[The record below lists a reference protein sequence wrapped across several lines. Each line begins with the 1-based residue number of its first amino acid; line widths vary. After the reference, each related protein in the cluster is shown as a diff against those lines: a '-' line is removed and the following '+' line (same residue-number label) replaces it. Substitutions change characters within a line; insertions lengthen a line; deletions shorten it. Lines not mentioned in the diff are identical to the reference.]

1 MPLPEPII
9 DGDTFFT
16 GVNMRLDP
24 GQLQPGLCAFAR
36 NKRFIT
42 GKVATRPGIKKMPW
56 TNKAYDAWEEKAYA
70 SGDIVTYSGRGAVI
84 KASTGGGLTG
94 KEKIEAGNGEISFAG
109 INLLSINDGGFGSGS
124 TGWLTA
130 AETDSETNSGVGGLG
145 GSSGWTIGDTAVHA
159 AVSGVDNLYQD
170 IGSFLGCDYVLT
182 VTITQTSGN
191 AGHVKFLLGTTGY
204 GTSTGSFVGYTQ
216 DGAGTTN
223 DPFVGKYKPNVEVG
237 GTVTYTV
244 NLTAK
249 GIRPNRLYIQATGDF
264 AGTVDSISMTETST
278 PEKVMLTNPIEIG
291 GGVFKTSGPV
301 SNNSLK
307 SGTTEQIGP
316 FFQRAASPD
325 PGTEPPV
332 ATYTANTNV
341 STLTS
346 GWTSLGQRTYGYGTV
361 YGSGIF
367 RDPNSIEH
375 LLVATS
381 DGVYATKEGNPSRK
395 LLGVSSVSQDVTF
408 IQCFNVVILLRG
420 ENLEPLVMERISEGF
435 KSITPV
441 VSDTD
446 IDENDSDGTEQIPN
460 ASTGL
465 FFANRLLVPH
475 QKDLVAA
482 SDFLN
487 YTRYQPI
494 MANFRINQGSEDELV
509 KLVRINNTTIA
520 CFKTNS
526 IYIVS
531 NVYGNMSDLV
541 LDEVTREYGAVGQNS
556 IVQVGSDVAFL
567 SSKRGV
573 TSLSIADN
581 GKVTA
586 VDVPI
591 SEAIQPLID
600 RINWNAAKGSA
611 AAYHNNRLYMAVP
624 LDGSDYNNVILIY
637 DFLMKSWTG
646 YDDGEAIKVKQFLE
660 TIHQGKR
667 RLFFLSTDGF
677 INLYDDTLT
686 DCGFVDEIP
695 DPDNLG
701 RLKVA
706 QISDEVITRGYTAGD
721 IMVKKWK
728 SAELLLAT
736 NDPKFVVTT
745 QFEGPEENYLTVTP
759 TNGKAFSRVKYD
771 RPFDKS
777 DFTQSV
783 VNNDFFT
790 KFREDYSVGLSDETN
805 GVDISLLTGVC
816 SNTAYT
822 SQSTCETYASGR
834 TWTYNSLDNGFD
846 PDLHQRSSNKYKYR
860 GESRYVQLK
869 VTNTNGRIEVIGTK
883 VGAVPGENLTNIKT

>member
-1 MPLPEPII
+1 MPLPEPIL

-36 NKRFIT
+36 NKRFVT

-56 TNKAYDAWEEKAYA
+56 TNKAYAAWEEKAYA
-70 SGDIVTYSGRGAVI
+70 SGDIVTYSGRGAII
-84 KASTGGGLTG
+84 KASTGDGLTG
-94 KEKIEAGNGEISFAG
+94 KEKIEAGNGEISFGG
-109 INLLSINDGGFGSGS
+109 INLLSIDEGGFGSGS
-124 TGWLTA
+124 ASTWLTT

-145 GSSGWTIGDTAVHA
+145 GSSGWSFSTSPEAAVHA
-159 AVSGVDNLYQD
+159 AVSGTDNLYQD

-204 GTSTGSFVGYTQ
+204 GTSDINSVGYTQ
-216 DGAGTTN
+216 NGV
-223 DPFVGKYKPNVEVG
+223 VGQYKPNAEVG

-249 GIRPNRLYIQATGDF
+249 GVRPDRFYIQATSDF
-264 AGTVDSISMTETST
+264 VGTVDSISMTETST
-278 PEKVMLTNPIEIG
+278 PERVMLTNPIEIG
-291 GGVFKTSGPV
+291 GSVFKTSGPV
-301 SNNSLK
+301 SNNSIE
-307 SGTTEQIGP
+307 SGTTEQVGP

-325 PGTEPPV
+325 PGTEPPI
-332 ATYTANTNV
+332 ATYTANTNI
-341 STLTS
+341 STLTG

-395 LLGVSSVSQDVTF
+395 LLGITSISSDVTF
-408 IQCFNVVILLRG
+408 VQCFNVVILLRG
-420 ENLEPLVMERISEGF
+420 EKLEPLVMERIDEGF

-441 VSDTD
+441 TSDTD

-487 YTRYQPI
+487 YTRYQPV

-531 NVYGNMSDLV
+531 NIYGNMSDLV

-556 IVQVGSDVAFL
+556 IVQIGSDVAFL

-586 VDVPI
+586 VDVPL

-600 RINWNAAKGSA
+600 RINWNAASGSA

-624 LDGSDYNNVILIY
+624 LDGSTDNNVILIY
-637 DFLMKSWTG
+637 DFLMKAWSG
-646 YDDGEAIKVKQFLE
+646 YDDGEAIKVKQFVE
-660 TIHQGKR
+660 TMHQGKR

-686 DCGFVDEIP
+686 DCGFVDEIA

-701 RLKVA
+701 RLKIN
-706 QISDEVITRGYTAGD
+706 QISDEVVTRGYTAGD

-736 NDPKFVVTT
+736 NDPNFVVTT
-745 QFEGPEENYLTVTP
+745 QFEGPEESYLTVTP
-759 TNGKAFSRVKYD
+759 TDGKTFSRVKYS
-771 RPFDKS
+771 RPFDRS
-777 DFTQSV
+777 DFTQSM

-790 KFREDYSVGLSDETN
+790 KFREDYSVGLSGETN
-805 GVDISLLTGVC
+805 GVDITLPTGAC

-822 SQSTCETYASGR
+822 SQSTCEVYASGR
-834 TWTYNSLDNGFD
+834 TWTYSSSDSGFD
-846 PDLHQRSSNKYKYR
+846 PDLHQHSSNKYKYR

-869 VTNTNGRIEVIGTK
+869 VTNTNGRVEVIGAK